1 MSADLIN
8 VCSDRYTVEQGRHV
22 ITNRDLKMG
31 DILFVER
38 PYAFV
43 VLPDQYRAHCHNC
56 CASYTAPVP

>member
-1 MSADLIN
+1 MHRCN
-8 VCSDRYTVEQGRHV
+8 QEKGRHV
-22 ITNRDLKMG
+22 VANRDVKMG

-56 CASYTAPVP
+56 CRLYISAVP